1 MPRNGFC
8 REEASNKVNWRG
20 VADQAFLDA
29 GKKTPGEKTPGEKTK
44 ALNT

>member
-8 REEASNKVNWRG
+8 REEASNNENWRG

-29 GKKTPGEKTPGEKTK
+29 GKKTPGEKTK